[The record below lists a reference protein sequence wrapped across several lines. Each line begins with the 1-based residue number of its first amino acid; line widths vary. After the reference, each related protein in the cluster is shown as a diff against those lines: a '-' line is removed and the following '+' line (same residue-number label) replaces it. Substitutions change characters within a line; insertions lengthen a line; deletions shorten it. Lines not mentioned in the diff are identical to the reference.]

1 LKQAYNV
8 RIFAKGTQREQKVSN
23 DINRIFCFFDKGD
36 LIILLNGFQKKT
48 QKTPKQE
55 IARAERLKI
64 QYHEDQEK
72 K

>member
-36 LIILLNGFQKKT
+36 LIILLNGFQKKL
-48 QKTPKQE
+48 KKLPNKKLQE
-55 IARAERLKI
+55 LNV
-64 QYHEDQEK
+64 
-72 K
+72 